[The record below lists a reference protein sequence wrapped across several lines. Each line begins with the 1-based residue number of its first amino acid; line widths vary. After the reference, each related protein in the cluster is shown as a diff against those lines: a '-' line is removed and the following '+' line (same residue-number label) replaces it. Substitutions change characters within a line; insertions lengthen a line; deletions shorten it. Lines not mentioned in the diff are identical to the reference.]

1 MTRKAQGHF
10 SKYAC
15 VFYLDDLKEV
25 SEQTND
31 QVKYVCS
38 HTCVSVV
45 RIERVVNDTVWG
57 RSKFIFER
65 RVRGNQR
72 LWEGRRRRS

>member
-1 MTRKAQGHF
+1 MLKDILADA
-10 SKYAC
+10 AC
-15 VFYLDDLKEV
+15 VFCLDDLKEV

-45 RIERVVNDTVWG
+45 RIERVVNDHG
-57 RSKFIFER
+57 LGDQLLLER
-65 RVRGNQR
+65 RVRGNR
-72 LWEGRRRRS
+72 GLRRRKERRSYYC